1 MLSLLQVM
9 MKSIKLEWVLGKIP
23 EVRENWTRRLVESML
38 KNAQALEKLDLLLSM
53 EMLWIYCRKKLKIQ
67 FP

>member
-23 EVRENWTRRLVESML
+23 EVRENWTRRLLESML
-38 KNAQALEKLDLLLSM
+38 KNPQALEKIGPLNPWYGDVVDIL
-53 EMLWIYCRKKLKIQ
+53 
-67 FP
+67 